1 MTIFTL
7 KIENRKSLR
16 KLIIICALQAFAT
29 FLPYLVHAQGMTLHL
44 TPSVYGES
52 SNTQCFGTATG
63 SVNLEVTGGTSP
75 YTYEWTNNATTQNIT
90 NIAAGYYGVKVTD
103 ANNNVQFANI
113 I

>member
-1 MTIFTL
+1 
-7 KIENRKSLR
+7 
-16 KLIIICALQAFAT
+16 
-29 FLPYLVHAQGMTLHL
+29 MTLHL

-90 NIAAGYYGVKVTD
+90 NLAAGYYGVKVTD